1 MDLTDQDI
9 LHVAKLAR
17 LRLRA
22 EALSQVRH
30 DLNRVL
36 SYVSQLQELPLDG
49 VEPTML
55 VIGGRAPL
63 RADDPRPSLALDAA
77 LNNGPE
83 VRDNMFV
90 VPRIL
95 EEGGTSG

>member
-1 MDLTDQDI
+1 
-9 LHVAKLAR
+9 
-17 LRLRA
+17 
-22 EALSQVRH
+22 
-30 DLNRVL
+30 
-36 SYVSQLQELPLDG
+36 
-49 VEPTML
+49 ML